1 MQTMRKSRE
10 NERMAAFDMA
20 CRPCQ
25 RLGGGAGLGR
35 ARGLAVPRD
44 VPTVPEQDTQQNQK
58 TARELHS
65 EIEYSGQADGP
76 DHREHHTDR
85 VGNVGQ
91 VTVHHAPGDKR
102 RGPDLPFSMAAYQNA
117 VGSGVGTERCRHGKA
132 HDFREARH
140 AGQAPHQQRQHHM
153 PLAGLH

>member
-1 MQTMRKSRE
+1 MQAMRKSRE

-20 CRPCQ
+20 CGHASGWEVEPDSV
-25 RLGGGAGLGR
+25 A
-35 ARGLAVPRD
+35 
-44 VPTVPEQDTQQNQK
+44 
-58 TARELHS
+58 HS

>member
-1 MQTMRKSRE
+1 M
-10 NERMAAFDMA
+10 
-20 CRPCQ
+20 
-25 RLGGGAGLGR
+25 
-35 ARGLAVPRD
+35 PRD